1 MKERKKMYID
11 NYLRPKVSPS
21 LHYAERTPALI
32 VKTNEETEKDNI
44 LGVYIP
50 RLMFGLPI
58 KDGAYEKTI
67 TINTNKI
74 LNSKHKTIGAT
85 SIKIKNYVEL
95 MVSMNPNI
103 NMPRYV
109 NGENVI
115 VDFADH
121 DLKSAYILPYSFGDT
136 NRRKTDIIT
145 LFVNNFQEEGEEPQL
160 HNIYA
165 LQLDTKNQMISL
177 FTSNPNGEKGVYT
190 FAINAKDGA
199 ILISDTGKRRILIKT
214 DEDLITLMNEAKSE
228 ITMVDTVINMK
239 ADILNIDM
247 KSEINM
253 RTSRIYRKADDIE
266 TDATNDWEKV
276 TNYRSEGNDYLR
288 KYNNQVARGSNYENY
303 TSRFKVTS
311 PISGFTGVLTCNS
324 MSIFPMAGSFPSPT
338 TANVSASG
346 VARFGNPS
354 PAALG
359 LAVGIPTITALQ
371 AISALV
377 DVLAAIHCIPPILS
391 QSVSSISKK
400 ISSKLAFG

>member
-1 MKERKKMYID
+1 MYID
-11 NYLRPKVSPS
+11 NYLKPKVSPS

-32 VKTNEETEKDNI
+32 VKTNEEIGKDNI

-58 KDGAYEKTI
+58 KDGAYEKTVSI
-67 TINTNKI
+67 STNKI
-74 LNSKHKTIGAT
+74 LNSKNKTIGAT

-145 LFVNNFQEEGEEPQL
+145 LFVNNFKEEGEEPQL

-199 ILISDTGKRRILIKT
+199 ILISDSGKRRILIKT

-228 ITMVDTVINMK
+228 ITMIDTVINMK

-247 KSEINM
+247 VSEINM
-253 RTSRIYRKADDIE
+253 RTSRIYRRADNIE

-276 TNYRSEGNDYLR
+276 TNYHSEGNDYLR
-288 KYNNQVARGSNYENY
+288 EYNNQVARGSNYENY
-303 TSRFKVTS
+303 TSRFKVDS
-311 PISGFTGVLTCNS
+311 PISGFTQILTCNQFN
-324 MSIFPMAGSFPSPT
+324 IFPVAGSFPPIV
-338 TANVSASG
+338 TANVSPIG
-346 VARFGNPS
+346 IARFGNPS
-354 PAALG
+354 TASLG
-359 LAVGIPTITALQ
+359 LAVAAPTIVALNT
-371 AISALV
+371 ISVLV
-377 DVLAAIHCIPPILS
+377 DAIGLLHCIPPMLVQTIS
-391 QSVSSISKK
+391 NMSSSIT
-400 ISSKLAFG
+400 SKLVFG

>member
-1 MKERKKMYID
+1 MYID
-11 NYLRPKVSPS
+11 DYLRPRVSPS

-32 VKTNEETEKDNI
+32 VKTNEETGKDNI

-58 KDGAYEKTI
+58 KEGAYEKEI
-67 TINTNKI
+67 SISTNKI
-74 LNSKHKTIGAT
+74 LNSKNKTIGST

-199 ILISDTGKRRILIKT
+199 ILISDSGKRRILIKT

-239 ADILNIDM
+239 ADVLNIDM

-253 RTSRIYRKADDIE
+253 RTSRIYRKADNIE
-266 TDATNDWEKV
+266 TDATKDYEKI
-276 TNYRSEGNDYLR
+276 TTFHSKGNSFLME
-288 KYNNQVARGSNYENY
+288 YNNQKLKGSNHENY
-303 TSRFKVTS
+303 TSRFKVDS
-311 PISGFTGVLTCNS
+311 PISGFSKILTCK
-324 MSIFPMAGSFPSPT
+324 SISISPLAGSFPSPVS
-338 TANVSASG
+338 ASISASG
-346 VARFGNPS
+346 VAKFGNPS
-354 PAALG
+354 PTSTGLALG
-359 LAVGIPTITALQ
+359 MPTITSLKM
-371 AISALV
+371 ITSVV
-377 DVLAAIHCIPPILS
+377 DSLCLLHCIPPVLGS
-391 QSVSSISKK
+391 AVSSMSNKL
-400 ISSKLAFG
+400 SSKLAFG

>member
-1 MKERKKMYID
+1 MYID

-32 VKTNEETEKDNI
+32 VKTNEEIGKDNI

-58 KDGAYEKTI
+58 KDGAYEKTVS
-67 TINTNKI
+67 INTNKI
-74 LNSKHKTIGAT
+74 LNSKHKSIGAA

-199 ILISDTGKRRILIKT
+199 ILISDSGKRRILIKT

-228 ITMVDTVINMK
+228 ITMIDTVINMK
-239 ADILNIDM
+239 ADILNVDM

-253 RTSRIYRKADDIE
+253 RTSRIYRKAIDIKTE
-266 TDATNDWEKV
+266 AINDVEKV
-276 TNYRSEGNDYLR
+276 INYRSEGNSYNR
-288 KYNNQVARGSNYENY
+288 TYNNQVAMGSNYENY
-303 TSRFKVTS
+303 TSRFKAVS
-311 PISGFTGVLTCNS
+311 PISGFSGELTCAKLAIS
-324 MSIFPMAGSFPSPT
+324 PAAGSFPSPT
-338 TANVSASG
+338 VANISSSG
-346 VARFGNPS
+346 VAKFGKS
-354 PAALG
+354 TPAAKG

-371 AISALV
+371 TISVVV
-377 DVLAAIHCIPPILS
+377 DTLSKIHKIPPVLS
-391 QSVSSISKK
+391 KSVSSISSK